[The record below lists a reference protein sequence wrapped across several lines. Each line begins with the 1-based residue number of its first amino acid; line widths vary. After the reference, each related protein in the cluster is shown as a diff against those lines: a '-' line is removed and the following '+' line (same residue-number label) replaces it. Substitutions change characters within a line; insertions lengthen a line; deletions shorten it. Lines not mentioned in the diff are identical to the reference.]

1 MFVFSSKQHDT
12 RYFLKLEYYNV
23 NCLHLAIC
31 SDINILVNNLEY
43 LACYCLCPLSQILRA
58 CLHGG
63 GGPQTGEVTCGGSPH
78 LSCKQNQVKMRDYMD
93 RRVTPPTWGPPP
105 PCKQALHVSQC

>member
-43 LACYCLCPLSQILRA
+43 LACYCLSPLSQILRA

-63 GGPQTGEVTCGGSPH
+63 GGPQTGEAE
-78 LSCKQNQVKMRDYMD
+78 
-93 RRVTPPTWGPPP
+93 RVAGHPTY
-105 PCKQALHVSQC
+105 HVNVIKLK

>member
-43 LACYCLCPLSQILRA
+43 LACYCLSPLSQILRA
-58 CLHGG
+58 CLHGVSDRNPHSTSLN
-63 GGPQTGEVTCGGSPH
+63 PQDP
-78 LSCKQNQVKMRDYMD
+78 
-93 RRVTPPTWGPPP
+93 RVTNIRPKKNT
-105 PCKQALHVSQC
+105 